1 MKKLFLMSFSVLM
14 VVNVTVSAFAY
25 DDVIVIMP
33 AAPKAPA
40 NSDRVKAD
48 CAQIPKDEY
57 PNTSKECF
65 IVANANFNG
74 TALTIVERYVGY
86 NTAPMYFVEDLKK
99 IQNKKF
105 DPQAINDISTRL
117 TNNNSS
123 REQTMK
129 MVVSIA
135 NKQYTAE
142 EKASCLQSS
151 VQCWATSGTSINEEP
166 GY

>member
-1 MKKLFLMSFSVLM
+1 MLL
-14 VVNVTVSAFAY
+14 VVNVAVKANAY

-33 AAPKAPA
+33 AAPKAAPA

-117 TNNNSS
+117 TNANSS

-129 MVVSIA
+129 MVAGIA
-135 NKQYTAE
+135 DKQYSAE
-142 EKASCLQSS
+142 EKASCLKSS